1 MLRLYHD
8 MLLIRRF
15 EETVERLFSEGRITG
30 TAHTCIGQE
39 AVAVGVAAAL
49 GPDDA
54 MTSTH
59 RGHGHLLARGGDPVR
74 LLAELFGEESG
85 YSGGRGG
92 SQMMMVPE
100 LGVYGTNGITG
111 ASVAFAAGLALKAK
125 MAGEGRV
132 VAAFLGDGASSQ
144 GIVHETMNLAS
155 LWKLPVVF
163 VCEANGYAM
172 STPTARGVSVASLAD
187 RARAG
192 YAMEAESVDGNDVIA
207 VRDAMARLVAHARAG
222 NGPAFLE
229 CRTDRLSGHS
239 RGDQRVYRTREE
251 EAEARL
257 RDPIELCGG
266 EILRCG
272 AGAAEA
278 LAAIDA
284 EVATAIEA
292 AVSNAECR
300 MQNAECAAEPA
311 NNLAQSPQSPQ
322 SLAEPA
328 AAAEPANCLTQ
339 RRGDAESAFGAGH
352 ESLRC
357 AAGCLRQPSGS
368 CPPPSHASMDAAGH
382 YPAMPC
388 IAAALPPDTKTPLNV
403 TKPLTP
409 HFSSST
415 NPSSLTPNP
424 SPARAGGPSII
435 YYPLSIICYL
445 PRSLTGATALRSSL
459 SAALAA
465 DPRTFIIGEDIGVYG
480 GSFGVTRGLIDEFGP
495 ERVRDTPISEAAITG
510 VAIGAAVA
518 GARPIVEI
526 MFMDF
531 MTLCVDP
538 LVNMAAKLKGIYGL
552 DCPLVIR
559 SAMGAGRSY
568 GATHSQCLERLFA
581 GIPGLKV
588 VAGST
593 GPECAGLLLGALA
606 DPGPVLVLEHKL
618 IYPMRFEG
626 GDKVSPIPPGSAR
639 IAREGTDVTI
649 VAWSYMVHE
658 ALRAAEALAEEEIE
672 AEVVD
677 LRSIAPIDAETLA
690 ASAAKTGRVLVV
702 EEGPVTGGVS
712 AEVACAI
719 TERTTLAAPVRRL
732 GMPEGPIPAA
742 RHLEKAA
749 MPDAEKIADAARD
762 LATLV

>member
-100 LGVYGTNGITG
+100 LGFYGTNGITG

-163 VCEANGYAM
+163 VCEVNGYAM
-172 STPTARGVSVASLAD
+172 STPTARGVSVASLAE

-229 CRTDRLSGHS
+229 CRTYRLSGHS

-251 EAEARL
+251 ETDARRNDPVERCKRLILATKNTKDAKSAKSAEEIEKRVEEEIAALTYSLTSLPILAR
-257 RDPIELCGG
+257 G
-266 EILRCG
+266 
-272 AGAAEA
+272 
-278 LAAIDA
+278 
-284 EVATAIEA
+284 EA
-292 AVSNAECR
+292 AKDELETRNQKPGQGNS
-300 MQNAECAAEPA
+300 Q
-311 NNLAQSPQSPQ
+311 LST
-322 SLAEPA
+322 
-328 AAAEPANCLTQ
+328 LT
-339 RRGDAESAFGAGH
+339 
-352 ESLRC
+352 
-357 AAGCLRQPSGS
+357 
-368 CPPPSHASMDAAGH
+368 SH
-382 YPAMPC
+382 
-388 IAAALPPDTKTPLNV
+388 L
-403 TKPLTP
+403 
-409 HFSSST
+409 ST
-415 NPSSLTPNP
+415 S
-424 SPARAGGPSII
+424 SII

-445 PRSLTGATALRSSL
+445 PRSSTGATALRSTL

-702 EEGPVTGGVS
+702 EEGSVTGGVS

-719 TERTTLAAPVRRL
+719 TERTTLAVPVRRL

-749 MPDAEKIADAARD
+749 MPDAAKIADAARD